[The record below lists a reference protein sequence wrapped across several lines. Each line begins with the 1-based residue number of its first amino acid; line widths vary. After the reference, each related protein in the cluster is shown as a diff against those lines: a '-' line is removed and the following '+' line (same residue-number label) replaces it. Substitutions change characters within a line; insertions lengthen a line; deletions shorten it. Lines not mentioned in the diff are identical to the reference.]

1 MNTAKYLNGTSTTN
15 SKAFLAS
22 FSSVWSLNFLHTF
35 DSYSGYSTNT
45 VLTRFVEP
53 GFIFSAMCFVNT
65 NFTTACM

>member
-1 MNTAKYLNGTSTTN
+1 MNTAKYLNGTYTN

-22 FSSVWSLNFLHTF
+22 YSNAWSLNFLHTF

-53 GFIFSAMCFVNT
+53 GYIFSAMCFVNDILST
-65 NFTTACM
+65 SCV